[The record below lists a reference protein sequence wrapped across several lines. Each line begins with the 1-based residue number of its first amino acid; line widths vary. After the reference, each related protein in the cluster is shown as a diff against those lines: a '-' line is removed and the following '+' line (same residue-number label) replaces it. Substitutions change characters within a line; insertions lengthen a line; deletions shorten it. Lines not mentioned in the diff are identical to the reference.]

1 MVKIKDIPT
10 SDRPIERLIQKGSD
24 SLSNEELLAI
34 LIRTGTKGKSS
45 KELASNILSSIKNIQ
60 ELKNLKFKQLTQI
73 DGIGPSKAAIL
84 LSTIELSKRMNQ
96 TVHTIIKKK
105 GNNPAFIFEYYQSI
119 LQDKTQEYFYAIYL
133 DQAKT
138 IIQDKLLFIGTINY
152 SLVHPRDIFKEAYLL
167 SASSIIIVH
176 NHPTGN
182 VLPSQ
187 NDIDTTNNLVKIGS
201 LLGIK
206 VIDHII
212 IGSHHYYSFFENG
225 CIE

>member
-34 LIRTGTKGKSS
+34 LLRTGTKGKSS

-60 ELKNLKFKQLTQI
+60 ELKNLNFKQLTHI

-105 GNNPAFIFEYYQSI
+105 GNNPAFIFEYYRSI

-206 VIDHII
+206 VLDHII
-212 IGSHHYYSFFENG
+212 IGRHHYYSFFENG

>member
-60 ELKNLKFKQLTQI
+60 ELKNLNFKQLTQI

-182 VLPSQ
+182 VLTSQ

>member
-10 SDRPIERLIQKGSD
+10 YDRPIERLIQKGSD

-60 ELKNLKFKQLTQI
+60 ELKNLNFKQLTQI

>member
-60 ELKNLKFKQLTQI
+60 ELKNLNFKQLTQI

-105 GNNPAFIFEYYQSI
+105 GNNPGFIFEYYQSI

>member
-60 ELKNLKFKQLTQI
+60 ELKNLNFKQLTQI

-187 NDIDTTNNLVKIGS
+187 NDIETTNNLVKIGS

>member
-60 ELKNLKFKQLTQI
+60 ELKNLNFKQLTQI
-73 DGIGPSKAAIL
+73 DGIGSSKAAIL

>member
-60 ELKNLKFKQLTQI
+60 ELKNLNFKQLTQI

-187 NDIDTTNNLVKIGS
+187 NDIDTTNNLVKVGS

>member
-10 SDRPIERLIQKGSD
+10 SDRPIERLIQKGSN

-60 ELKNLKFKQLTQI
+60 ELKNLNFKQLTQI